1 MSMFQVEE
9 ATLQNYNSVPPKR
22 LIENFSN
29 NHGDVDD
36 VYNGNI
42 VHIRLKR
49 RLMIILFYFPKICKK
64 EKLLIITTK
73 KILEIVDM

>member
-1 MSMFQVEE
+1 MTKRNEHVSSGRGHI
-9 ATLQNYNSVPPKR
+9 TKLQLSSPKR

-73 KILEIVDM
+73 KNS